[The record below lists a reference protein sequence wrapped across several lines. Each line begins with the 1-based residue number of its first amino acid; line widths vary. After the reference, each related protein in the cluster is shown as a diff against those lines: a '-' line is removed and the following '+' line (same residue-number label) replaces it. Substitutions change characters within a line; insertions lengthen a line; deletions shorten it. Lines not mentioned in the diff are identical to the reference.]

1 MGNNDQKREAT
12 HQNES
17 MSQNRDFTLTQLKV
31 WHRQRGRMALVEVP
45 ARFNYGMPSRLSP
58 TSFWQ
63 LSHCHLHPSPIYLFT
78 DITDL

>member
-45 ARFNYGMPSRLSP
+45 ARFNYDYILIFEFTVCVYYVYFSN
-58 TSFWQ
+58 
-63 LSHCHLHPSPIYLFT
+63 LFA
-78 DITDL
+78 